1 MGQTEP
7 CYIYRLIT
15 KGTAEE
21 KVHKRQVMKEL
32 VSAHILDG
40 KKIDRK
46 FSKAEVKEMLDISG
60 IRPPLRKISAINESA
75 SDIDPILNELVKRS
89 LLYDWE
95 LYEAHMIKDSIKSI
109 KPNALEQCQNDRVPR
124 RTIVSIK
131 SKYLH
136 Q

>member
-7 CYIYRLIT
+7 CYVYRLIT

-46 FSKAEVKEMLDISG
+46 FSKAEVKELLDTSG
-60 IRPPLRKISAINESA
+60 IRPPSQKLSTNNESV
-75 SDIDPILNELVKRS
+75 SDIDPILCELLKRS

-95 LYEAHMIKDSIKSI
+95 PREALVIEDSLKII
-109 KPNALEQCQNDRVPR
+109 KPNPLQQCQNDRAPR
-124 RTIVSIK
+124 RTIVSK
-131 SKYLH
+131 KNNYFH

>member
-7 CYIYRLIT
+7 CYVYRLIT

-40 KKIDRK
+40 KEIDRK

-60 IRPPLRKISAINESA
+60 IRPHLQKISAINESVGYN
-75 SDIDPILNELVKRS
+75 DPILNELVEGN

-95 LYEAHMIKDSIKSI
+95 LFEAHMIKD
-109 KPNALEQCQNDRVPR
+109 
-124 RTIVSIK
+124 
-131 SKYLH
+131 
-136 Q
+136 

>member
-46 FSKAEVKEMLDISG
+46 FSKSEVKKMLNISG
-60 IRPPLRKISAINESA
+60 IRPPLKTNSAIDESV
-75 SDIDPILNELVKRS
+75 SDTDPILYELMKRN

-95 LYEAHMIKDSIKSI
+95 LCK
-109 KPNALEQCQNDRVPR
+109 AL
-124 RTIVSIK
+124 
-131 SKYLH
+131 
-136 Q
+136 